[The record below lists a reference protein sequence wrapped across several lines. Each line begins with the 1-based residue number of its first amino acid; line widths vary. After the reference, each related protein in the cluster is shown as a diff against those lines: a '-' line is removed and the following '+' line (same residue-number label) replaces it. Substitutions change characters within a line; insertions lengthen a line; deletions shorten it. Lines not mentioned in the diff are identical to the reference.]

1 MKMETPLSVRVIFYL
16 NSAVIA
22 LALTC
27 IGYATYAAF
36 NNPVDAQADRSGFI
50 VGMALRYIV
59 VSSLGLFFLNR
70 KQHQAF
76 QMTMVISSVLI
87 FSQKG
92 LPIVE
97 LVSLFL
103 AKLKSTEQY
112 MKKEEKIM

>member
-1 MKMETPLSVRVIFYL
+1 MKKETPLPVRVIFHL
-16 NSAVIA
+16 NFAVIV

-27 IGYATYAAF
+27 IGYTTYAAF
-36 NNPVDAQADRSGFI
+36 NNPVDAQADRSGLI
-50 VGMALRYIV
+50 VGIALRYIV
-59 VSSLGLFFLNR
+59 VSGLGLFFLKR

-76 QMTMVISSVLI
+76 QMTMVVSSILI

-103 AKLKSTEQY
+103 AKLKSTEHY
-112 MKKEEKIM
+112 MKKEERTM